1 MDRKQLFTNPLNGL
15 LMGRES
21 NASVSSLTQAE
32 SPEARSASPAES
44 GSEVMSSAQ
53 RHVTLTEAVPAKRR
67 RRTAAYKLRIIA
79 EADACEQR
87 GDLGALLRR
96 EGVYHSDL
104 ANWRKQKAQGLLNG
118 LPASKARRSDPAFQE
133 ALKDQA
139 ELARENR
146 ALRRQL
152 GRAKLIIEIQKKAAL
167 LLGETLQEMSLDDP
181 LESELD

>member
-1 MDRKQLFTNPLNGL
+1 VV
-15 LMGRES
+15 
-21 NASVSSLTQAE
+21 A
-32 SPEARSASPAES
+32 
-44 GSEVMSSAQ
+44 
-53 RHVTLTEAVPAKRR
+53 PAKRR
-67 RRTAAYKLRIIA
+67 RRTSAYKLRIIA

-104 ANWRKQKAQGLLNG
+104 ANWRKQKAQGLLG
-118 LPASKARRSDPAFQE
+118 GSPASRYRRADPAFQD
-133 ALKDQA
+133 ALKQQT

-167 LLGETLQEMSLDDP
+167 LLGETLQEMSLDDD
-181 LESELD
+181 LESDLD